1 MEGLKARG
9 ERKYDIM
16 TDIFKAI
23 CVASDAEFFNYIKT
37 KKDRY
42 NNGEVIITEQII
54 TAAINNYEFL
64 LNSVNGIQFPPNY
77 SIFLPQFW
85 KN

>member
-1 MEGLKARG
+1 
-9 ERKYDIM
+9 M

-64 LNSVNGIQFPPNY
+64 LNSVN
-77 SIFLPQFW
+77 
-85 KN
+85 